1 MAKLEL
7 SSEQVNDFAHHIKQL
22 SGFCGQPAHLVR
34 VWPECHGPISVK
46 KFFACRNTRKIRII
60 SLFLPQQFP
69 NKVFVPT
76 EQKVPRVFAD
86 LRTNSF

>member
-7 SSEQVNDFAHHIKQL
+7 SSEQVNDFAHHIKHWVL
-22 SGFCGQPAHLVR
+22 WTARTPGTCLAGMSWAHFCQ
-34 VWPECHGPISVK
+34 E
-46 KFFACRNTRKIRII
+46 FFACRNTRKIRII

-69 NKVFVPT
+69 NKVFVT
-76 EQKVPRVFAD
+76 KEQKVPCIFAD

>member
-34 VWPECHGPISVK
+34 VWLECHGPISVK
-46 KFFACRNTRKIRII
+46 
-60 SLFLPQQFP
+60 SFLLVATLV
-69 NKVFVPT
+69 K
-76 EQKVPRVFAD
+76 
-86 LRTNSF
+86 

>member
-1 MAKLEL
+1 MAKLER

-46 KFFACRNTRKIRII
+46 SFLLVATLVKQG
-60 SLFLPQQFP
+60 LFHF
-69 NKVFVPT
+69 T
-76 EQKVPRVFAD
+76 YH
-86 LRTNSF
+86 NSFLIRSL